1 MKAGRIVLL
10 VLAALAGGLGLWGFS
25 VAQAQQ
31 GVQEQ
36 GPSTP
41 NGGGAS
47 AARGAAIFAEG
58 CSSCH
63 GTDARGVSGRGP
75 TLRGVGA
82 AAVDFYLSTGRMP
95 LSRPDVEPP
104 RTKGVYDRSQTDAL
118 IAYITGLDAR
128 GPQIPRVDAAHGDV
142 QRGRRLF
149 TDSCSGCHQV
159 MGRGGIAT
167 GLVAPPLTQS
177 TPTEIGEAVRIGPY
191 LMPRFSEQRLS
202 TTDVNAIAA
211 YVTGVVQDAPNRG
224 GWGIGNIGPIPEGL
238 VALLLGG
245 GGLIL
250 VARIIGERSPR

>member
-1 MKAGRIVLL
+1 VRPVRLVLL
-10 VLAALAGGLGLWGFS
+10 AVVALAGGLGLWGLS

-63 GTDARGVSGRGP
+63 GTDARGVAGRGP

-95 LSRPDVEPP
+95 LSRPTDEPARAKP
-104 RTKGVYDRSQTDAL
+104 AYDRAQIRAL
-118 IAYITGLDAR
+118 IAYVTGLDAN
-128 GPQIPRVDAAHGDV
+128 GPGIPQVDASRGDV

-177 TPTEIGEAVRIGPY
+177 TPTQIGEAVRIGPY
-191 LMPRFSEQRLS
+191 LMPNFSEQRLS

-211 YVTGVVQDAPNRG
+211 YITGVVQHPPNRG

-238 VALLLGG
+238 VALLLAG
-245 GGLIL
+245 GGLML